1 MGFTRR
7 VYIYQKDLS
16 VLGKNCSVL
25 WRKYTGIGLTAVVD
39 WEARNV
45 AVNPTHD
52 IRLETVEARARS
64 NLHFRAQR
72 FLCGSQRGDGC
83 ISW

>member
-1 MGFTRR
+1 M
-7 VYIYQKDLS
+7 
-16 VLGKNCSVL
+16 GKNCSVL

-45 AVNPTHD
+45 AVNLTHD
-52 IRLETVEARARS
+52 IRLETIEARARCS
-64 NLHFRAQR
+64 IHFRAQR
-72 FLCGSQRGDGC
+72 FLCGSRRGDGC